1 MDKERYANDVLF
13 LTVLLSALGS
23 IESWHNVKIQKYVSN
38 FPEFLLHNFERHY
51 WQRR

>member
-23 IESWHNVKIQKYVSN
+23 IESWHNVKIQKYRIQLPGVS
-38 FPEFLLHNFERHY
+38 FA
-51 WQRR
+51 